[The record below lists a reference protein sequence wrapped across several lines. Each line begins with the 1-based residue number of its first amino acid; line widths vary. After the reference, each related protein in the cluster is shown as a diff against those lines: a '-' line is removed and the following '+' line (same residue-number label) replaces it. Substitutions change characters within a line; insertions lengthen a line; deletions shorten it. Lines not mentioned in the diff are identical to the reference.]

1 MKIYRIFIIVSILFI
16 QFGCSTKKNI
26 LTESLSSDNP
36 KIKNVM
42 SNPED
47 FELQIIYTQ
56 ILRDKNNKVSFKD
69 FTYHLNADN
78 YFYPA
83 STVKFPFALIA
94 LEKLNTMSGTSM
106 YNTFKIDGN
115 PATYKFTDE
124 MSKVF
129 AVSDNEASNHLFE
142 LIGFDYLNE
151 GMAAKGLSPFRISHR
166 ISVPDSGN
174 PLVRKVTITKEDG
187 TQVAT
192 DEKLNS
198 ISIPLAIKGV
208 KKGKAYYK
216 NDVLINEPFDFSQ
229 KNYYPLETLHNTLKR
244 LVFPEAFAA
253 SERFNLSG
261 VQRDFV
267 LFSMSNLPINAG
279 YDAKEYYDGYCK
291 FFMFGDTKENIPAN
305 IKIYNKV
312 GDAYGTLI
320 DCAYIVDTENK
331 VEFMVSATLLVNK
344 DGIFNDD
351 KYDYDA
357 IGFPFLA
364 ELGRQLYA
372 KNLKK

>member
-1 MKIYRIFIIVSILFI
+1 MKIYRSVIVVSILFI

-26 LTESLSSDNP
+26 LTESLASDNP
-36 KIKNVM
+36 KIKNVI
-42 SNPED
+42 SNPEE
-47 FELQIIYTQ
+47 FELQVIYTQ
-56 ILRDKNNKVSFKD
+56 ILRDKNNVVSFKD
-69 FTYHLNADN
+69 FTFHLNATT

-83 STVKFPFALIA
+83 STVKFPFALMA
-94 LEKLNTMSGTSM
+94 LEKLNTIPGTSM
-106 YNTFKIDGN
+106 YNTFTIDGN

-124 MSKVF
+124 MTKVF
-129 AVSDNEASNHLFE
+129 AVSDNDASNNLFE
-142 LIGFDYLNE
+142 LIGFDYLNQ
-151 GMAAKGLSPFRISHR
+151 GMNDKGLAPFRIAHR
-166 ISVPDSGN
+166 LQIPDSGN
-174 PLVRKVTITKEDG
+174 PLVRKVTVTKEDG
-187 TQVAT
+187 TQVASE
-192 DEKLNS
+192 EKLNS
-198 ISIPLAIKGV
+198 ISTPLAIKGL
-208 KKGKAYYK
+208 KKGKGYYK
-216 NDVLINEPFDFSQ
+216 NEVLINEPFDFAQ

-244 LVFPEAFAA
+244 LVFPEAFKET
-253 SERFNLSG
+253 ERFNLTKE
-261 VQRDFV
+261 QRDFV
-267 LFSMSNLPINAG
+267 LFSMSNLPKNAG
-279 YDAKEYYDGYCK
+279 YDPREYYDGYCK

-320 DCAYIVDTENK
+320 DCAYIVDNLNK